1 MGKNVGKV
9 CGDKTKDTMK
19 MRKAWISQWQEKG
32 VKKARDEIEKAW
44 KL

>member
-9 CGDKTKDTMK
+9 CGDKTKDPMK